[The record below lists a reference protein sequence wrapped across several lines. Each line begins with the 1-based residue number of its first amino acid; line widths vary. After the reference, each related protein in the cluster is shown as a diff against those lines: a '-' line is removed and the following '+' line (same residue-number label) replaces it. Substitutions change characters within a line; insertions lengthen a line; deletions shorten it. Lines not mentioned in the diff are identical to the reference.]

1 MHTVQANG
9 EDASLPP
16 DVAAP
21 VAAGRSSG
29 PLRTLIATLAMGLA
43 FVAVGA
49 QLVRLAI
56 RGQGGMSVSINE
68 TVAQSFARPDI
79 VDRNGRL
86 LATDVEAYSLF
97 ADPQRVIDR
106 DEVIEKLSTVFP
118 DLDRAALR
126 KDLSDRNR
134 RFAWL
139 RRGLSPRV
147 AQQVHNLG
155 LPGLDFR
162 RELRRAYPAGT
173 IAGHVIGYVN
183 IDNKGVAGI
192 ERYVDEVV
200 GVDAV
205 HTATIADRPPVRL
218 SIDVGVQHA
227 VEAEL
232 ADAVARYKAKGAAAL
247 VMDAN
252 SGELIA
258 SASLPTVDPSRLGAG
273 LDAAFA
279 DKVSSGTFEL
289 GSVMKTMTVAMALDE
304 KLVTPETVIDVGR
317 EMKSGRFTIKDVHST
332 GRPLSVA
339 EIFLRSSNVG
349 SAKLALQAGTQR
361 QQAFLQ
367 RMSLLEGLK
376 TEAGSVS
383 PPQVPRRWGE
393 VETITVAYGHGIAL
407 APLQFASA
415 VATLVN
421 GGRKVVPTLVKRSA
435 EATDAQQTLAQQLIS
450 PATSDAMR
458 ALMRGNVRG
467 PVGTGKRANVP
478 GYDVGGKTGT
488 AELPGPGGYREKAVI
503 SSFIAAFP
511 MEAPQYVVFV
521 LLFEPKGTGE
531 TGGEIVASRNAAPT
545 MARVV
550 SRIGPML
557 GLLPKQ
563 SAAADRVP
571 RSPAGAGPAAAAVQ
585 PRLAFDAAAATKYET
600 R

>member
-1 MHTVQANG
+1 MQTPNAND
-9 EDASLPP
+9 E
-16 DVAAP
+16 AA
-21 VAAGRSSG
+21 AAIAFDTAMTGRRASG

-106 DEVIEKLSTVFP
+106 DEVIEKLGAVFT
-118 DLDRAALR
+118 DIDRTALR
-126 KDLSDRNR
+126 RDLSDRNR
-134 RFAWL
+134 RFVWL

-162 RELRRAYPAGT
+162 RELRRAYPAGN
-173 IAGHVIGYVN
+173 IAGHTIGYVN

-232 ADAVARYKAKGAAAL
+232 ADAIERYKAKGAAAL
-247 VMDAN
+247 VMDVN
-252 SGELIA
+252 TGELLA
-258 SASLPTVDPSRLGAG
+258 SASLPTVDPARPGTS
-273 LDAAFA
+273 LDTAFA
-279 DKVSSGTFEL
+279 DKISSGTFEL
-289 GSVMKTMTVAMALDE
+289 GSVFKTLTVAMALDQQ
-304 KLVTPETVIDVGR
+304 LVTPDTVIDVGR
-317 EMKSGRFTIKDVHST
+317 EMKTGRFTIKDVHST

-349 SAKLALQAGTQR
+349 SAKLALQAGPKR
-361 QQAFLQ
+361 QQEFLQ
-367 RMSLLEGLK
+367 HMSLLEGMK
-376 TEAGSVS
+376 TEAGPVP
-383 PPQVPRRWGE
+383 PPQVPKRWGE
-393 VETITVAYGHGIAL
+393 VETVTVSYGHGIAM
-407 APLQFASA
+407 APLQFAGA
-415 VATLVN
+415 VATLIN
-421 GGRKVVPTLVKRSA
+421 GGRKVVPTLVKRNPGA
-435 EATDAQQTLAQQLIS
+435 DDAQAAPQQQLIS
-450 PATSDAMR
+450 PATSAAMR
-458 ALMRGNVRG
+458 TLMRGNVSG

-503 SSFIAAFP
+503 SSFIGAFP

-521 LLFEPKGTGE
+521 LLFEPKGTAE
-531 TGGEIVASRNAAPT
+531 TGNEILASRNAAPT

-550 SRIGPML
+550 SRIGPLL
-557 GLLPKQ
+557 GILPKQ
-563 SAAADRVP
+563 SASADRVP
-571 RSPAGAGPAAAAVQ
+571 GSSGQGNGSLALRS
-585 PRLAFDAAAATKYET
+585 RLAFDAATVAKYET

>member
-1 MHTVQANG
+1 MQTPQTNDEA
-9 EDASLPP
+9 AAA
-16 DVAAP
+16 VAFDTAMM
-21 VAAGRSSG
+21 GRRASG

-106 DEVIEKLSTVFP
+106 DEVIEKLSAVFT
-118 DLDRAALR
+118 DIDRTTLR
-126 KDLSDRNR
+126 RDLSDRNR
-134 RFAWL
+134 RFVWL

-162 RELRRAYPAGT
+162 RELRRAYPAGN
-173 IAGHVIGYVN
+173 IAGHTIGYVN

-232 ADAVARYKAKGAAAL
+232 ADAIERYKAKGAAAL
-247 VMDAN
+247 VMDVN
-252 SGELIA
+252 TGELLA
-258 SASLPTVDPSRLGAG
+258 SASLPTVDPARPGTS
-273 LDAAFA
+273 LDTAFA
-279 DKVSSGTFEL
+279 DKISSGTFEL
-289 GSVMKTMTVAMALDE
+289 GSVFKTLTVAMALDQQ
-304 KLVTPETVIDVGR
+304 LVTPDTVIDVGR
-317 EMKSGRFTIKDVHST
+317 EMKTGRFTIKDVHST

-349 SAKLALQAGTQR
+349 SAKLALQAGPKR
-361 QQAFLQ
+361 QQEFLQ
-367 RMSLLEGLK
+367 HMSLLEGIK
-376 TEAGSVS
+376 TEAGPVP
-383 PPQVPRRWGE
+383 PPQVPKRWGE
-393 VETITVAYGHGIAL
+393 VETVTVSYGHGIAM
-407 APLQFASA
+407 APLQFAGA
-415 VATLVN
+415 VATLIN
-421 GGRKVVPTLVKRSA
+421 GGRKVVPTLVKRNPGA
-435 EATDAQQTLAQQLIS
+435 DDAQTAPQQQLIS
-450 PATSDAMR
+450 PATSAAMR
-458 ALMRGNVRG
+458 TLMRGNVSG

-503 SSFIAAFP
+503 SSFIGAFP

-521 LLFEPKGTGE
+521 LLFEPKGTAE
-531 TGGEIVASRNAAPT
+531 TGGEILASRNAAPT

-550 SRIGPML
+550 SRIGPLL
-557 GLLPKQ
+557 GILPKQ
-563 SAAADRVP
+563 SASADHVP
-571 RSPAGAGPAAAAVQ
+571 GSSGQGNGSLALRS
-585 PRLAFDAAAATKYET
+585 RLAFDAATVAKYET